1 MELLKK
7 LTEADAPSGRED
19 AVRKI
24 IINECIRMGYEV
36 STDALGNV
44 TAHKAGNGAKL
55 MLAAHMDEIGVIA
68 TYIDEKGFIRFGAL
82 GGLYKKELHKRR
94 VRFSNGTVG
103 VIAAE
108 EEEFE
113 KKPELSRMYID
124 IGAVDRDD
132 ALKRVKIGDT
142 AVFEGSFSVSGDT
155 VISKALD
162 NRAGCYIL
170 LKAMEHIEKSKND
183 LYFVFT
189 SQEEVGLRGAKA
201 ATYPVMPDYAIAID
215 VTDTGDTP
223 SCPLM
228 DVRMG
233 DGAAIKHMDHS
244 VMCDINVI
252 NALSNVAEEKGI
264 KVQSEIMA
272 DGGTDAGAIALTG
285 SGVRAGGISLPV
297 RYIHSPSE
305 MASLK
310 DIESCI
316 NLAAA
321 ACSYEWK
328 KGLNV

>member
-7 LTEADAPSGRED
+7 LTEASAPSGRES
-19 AVRKI
+19 AVREI
-24 IINECIRMGYEV
+24 IIEECMRMGLEI

-44 TAHKAGNGAKL
+44 TAHKPGNGPKL

-68 TYIDEKGFIRFGAL
+68 TYIDDQGFIRFGAL

-94 VRFSNGTVG
+94 VKFSNGTVG
-103 VIAAE
+103 IIAAE

-113 KKPELSRMYID
+113 KKPELSRLYID
-124 IGAVDRDD
+124 IGAADKAD
-132 ALKRVKIGDT
+132 AQSRVSIGDT
-142 AVFEGSFSVSGDT
+142 AVFDGAFSISGDT

-170 LKAMEHIEKSKND
+170 LKAMEQIKDTEND

-189 SQEEVGLRGAKA
+189 SQEEVGLRGARA
-201 ATYPVMPDYAIAID
+201 AAYPLMPDYAIAID

-233 DGAAIKHMDHS
+233 KGAAIKHMDHS

-252 NALSNVAEEKGI
+252 NALKDAAEKNGI
-264 KVQSEIMA
+264 NVQSEIMT

-285 SGVRAGGISLPV
+285 SGVRTGGISLPV

-305 MASLK
+305 MASIK
-310 DIESCI
+310 DIKECI
-316 NLAAA
+316 KLAVA
-321 ACSYEWK
+321 ACLYNWK
-328 KGLNV
+328 KGQSV